1 MDRYGCLSEKIANEI
16 QQYEATYF
24 TYDEPV
30 PFCGLQIYPISMRNY
45 NDFMLVNPCLT
56 LNKNETFE
64 GLKQTHLDFLIG
76 KLNDQEEGQLWTLR
90 LSKLFEL
97 IFHLKDGVWCT
108 QCGNTM
114 TYAEFITQHREILT
128 QEKPEE
134 EKLVACPKCGSTQ
147 LEAMIRYVADPET
160 KKYKL
165 VVAGHSID
173 AAAFERL
180 RQIVMYQNL
189 PDYYDDSKIDP
200 DLKADYAERIR
211 IKSQKSGKA
220 TTEKKMVCVSAKTCY
235 KLSELYDMP
244 IRKFLMLLT
253 TVDDV
258 IQYEATRVGMMTG
271 MVSMKEPPEH
281 WIYKKETDVLG
292 DAYKSLDSFKSEMSQ
307 I

>member
-1 MDRYGCLSEKIANEI
+1 MDRYGCLSENIANEI
-16 QQYEATYF
+16 KQYEVTYF

-30 PFCGLQIYPISMRNY
+30 PFCGLQIYPITMRHY
-45 NDFMLVNPCLT
+45 NDFMLSNPCLL

-64 GLKQTHLDFLIG
+64 GVRQTHLDFLIG
-76 KLNDQEEGQLWTLR
+76 KLNDQEEGQLWNLR

-97 IFHLKDGVWCT
+97 IFHFKDGVRCT

-114 TYAEFITQHREILT
+114 TYAEKK
-128 QEKPEE
+128 EKNKELFGKDGNEE
-134 EKLVACPKCGSTQ
+134 EKLAACSNCGSTQ
-147 LEAMIRYVADPET
+147 FEAMIRYAADPET

-220 TTEKKMVCVSAKTCY
+220 TTEKKIVCVAAKTSY
-235 KLSELYDMP
+235 KMDELYNMP
-244 IRKFLMLLT
+244 IRKFLMLLS

-258 IQYEATRVGMMTG
+258 IQYEATRMGMMTG

-307 I
+307 V